1 MLELFLANYGCPH
14 YYVIVIKL
22 NIGNLCEVKIGNFF
36 GVSWSI
42 HNNVKLRV
50 YIVYNIVY
58 NIPALNISSIYIWT

>member
-1 MLELFLANYGCPH
+1 
-14 YYVIVIKL
+14 
-22 NIGNLCEVKIGNFF
+22 VKIGNFF